1 MDIKL
6 LSGLAGVCVLAASAC
21 ASTPEPTDRLV
32 AAQSAMR
39 AAKEVG
45 ISGVPQAQLHAQ
57 LAQEQLDKAEHLIK
71 DGDNERAERLL
82 LRATAD
88 AELALALSRQ
98 ASAQQAADQAEAQI
112 RGGGAQ

>member
-6 LSGLAGVCVLAASAC
+6 LSGLAGMCVIAASAC
-21 ASTPEPTDRLV
+21 ASAPEPTERLV

-45 ISGVPQAQLHAQ
+45 TSGVPQAQLHAQ
-57 LAQEQLDKAEHLIK
+57 LAQEQLEKAERLIK

-82 LRATAD
+82 QRATAD
-88 AELALALSRQ
+88 AELALAMSRQ
-98 ASAQQAADQAEAQI
+98 AAAQQAADQAEAQI
-112 RGGGAQ
+112 KNGGAR